1 MSKKVEN
8 KMEYF
13 DDEVFA
19 NTSAKELIST
29 FGMAESMKK
38 DFVNVGNISRE
49 EMKML
54 VDLYYQLQAN
64 RKRTRE
70 QIRSIEQ
77 NRDGGK
83 GSNADIMRW
92 VLVNQSCIEKQ
103 IPEIMQEV
111 CEHDEVGKWLLQI
124 KGIGPVLAAALIAY
138 FDVEGRQY
146 ANTFISYAGLND
158 NNRPWLGK
166 EKSKKIID
174 DIMGTRKKV
183 TEDDVAKI
191 CAKTQW
197 SYDYLYKA
205 CYDEKKGKV
214 VWSRKNLEAACAKIP
229 YNQRLKS
236 IMWNV
241 GQSFIYQSSRGSYY
255 GKLYMERKAYE
266 VKRNEEGHN
275 KEYAEANIGKLKD
288 KNTETYKAYSQGIIP
303 PSQITARARRWVE
316 QLFLAHLFDEMY
328 RVHNDALPPVP
339 YILAHPEKNSTIE
352 NLSPDDPRYEEQRHN
367 RFIEPEVPFTKVTGE
382 K

>member
-1 MSKKVEN
+1 MSKKIEK

-13 DDEVFA
+13 DDDVFA

-197 SYDYLYKA
+197 SYDYLYRA
-205 CYDEKKGKV
+205 CYDEKKDKV

-266 VKRNEEGHN
+266 VKRNEEGYN

-288 KNTETYKAYSQGIIP
+288 KNTETYKAYSQGMIP